1 VADTTAPPL
10 IRRYFDLA
18 SQPDSDA
25 YFAQF
30 AVDATV
36 EDEGTQHHGIDSIR
50 AWRASVPLV
59 TYTVHA
65 IQAGDGGFDAAVDIA
80 GDFPGSP
87 VRLTFHFEHDSSERI
102 TKLTI
107 RP

>member
-1 VADTTAPPL
+1 MQRGLNSERNALLHLYLPRSMDIV
-10 IRRYFDLA
+10 
-18 SQPDSDA
+18 
-25 YFAQF
+25 
-30 AVDATV
+30 
-36 EDEGTQHHGIDSIR
+36 
-50 AWRASVPLV
+50 
-59 TYTVHA
+59 
-65 IQAGDGGFDAAVDIA
+65 DGGCDAAVDIA

>member
-1 VADTTAPPL
+1 VPDTTAPPL

-36 EDEGTQHHGIDSIR
+36 EDEGTQHHGIDGIR
-50 AWRASVPLV
+50 AWRAGVPLV

-65 IQAGDGGFDAAVDIA
+65 IQAGDDGFDAAVDIA